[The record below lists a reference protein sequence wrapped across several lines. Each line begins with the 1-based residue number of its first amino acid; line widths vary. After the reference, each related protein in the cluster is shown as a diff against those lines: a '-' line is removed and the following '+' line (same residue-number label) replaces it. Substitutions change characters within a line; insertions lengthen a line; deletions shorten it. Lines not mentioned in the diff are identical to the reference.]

1 MKRQL
6 NENIFNRWQKLAGLI
21 NESEMNEEASAEQS
35 VQKAMPYV
43 SKIENNPMLDKAAEK
58 IANDPT
64 LLSQLQK
71 ILSQNGVP
79 VNLNESTEEL
89 DSNDMKTLMLSLAK
103 HSTQANEG
111 MSNDDNKDDST
122 APYSILSFI
131 GGGFI
136 GTALS
141 KIVIGAIPASASIFN
156 GPGFIGS
163 VAGVALFLLARK
175 VYLLANP
182 DK

>member
-6 NENIFNRWQKLAGLI
+6 DENIFNRWQKLAGLI
-21 NESEMNEEASAEQS
+21 NESEMNEEASVEQS

-43 SKIENNPMLDKAAEK
+43 SKIKNNPMLDKAAEK

-71 ILSQNGVP
+71 ILSQNGVQ

-89 DSNDMKTLMLSLAK
+89 DSNDMKTLMLSFAK

-111 MSNDDNKDDST
+111 MSNDDDKDDSS
-122 APYSILSFI
+122 AVYSIISYV
-131 GGGFI
+131 GGGLI
-136 GTALS
+136 GASLS
-141 KIVIGAIPASASIFN
+141 KIITAAIPFSGYLPQ

-163 VAGVALFLLARK
+163 IAGVALFLLARK

>member
-6 NENIFNRWQKLAGLI
+6 NEDVFNRWQKLAGLI

-71 ILSQNGVP
+71 ILSKNGVQ

-89 DSNDMKTLMLSLAK
+89 DSNDMKTLMLSFAK
-103 HSTQANEG
+103 QSNQANEG
-111 MSNDDNKDDST
+111 MSNDDNKDDSS
-122 APYSILSFI
+122 AVYSILSFI
-131 GGGFI
+131 GGGYI
-136 GTALS
+136 GASLS
-141 KIVIGAIPASASIFN
+141 KIIIATIPASSSLFN
-156 GPGFIGS
+156 GPGLIGS
-163 VAGVALFLLARK
+163 ITGLALFLLARK